1 VRAIITLGH
10 NLGMKVVAE
19 GVEQLPQIELLRSLE
34 CDEVQGFPLG
44 VPMPAAELEP
54 RLRAQRP

>member
-19 GVEQLPQIELLRSLE
+19 GVELQPQIELLRQLG
-34 CDEVQGFPLG
+34 CDEVQGFSQG
-44 VPMPAAELEP
+44 RPMSAAQMMA
-54 RLRAQRP
+54 RLAAQA